1 MHLMPTHFRRFYRGL
16 AIILAMAALLSVSYR
31 AVARVFYAKNGAPA
45 YWNGQPENRVFTS
58 INNYIE
64 DAFRANYFYKGRLV
78 YQVEDGLGAG
88 PYISRTVGHE
98 TYLAA
103 GFRPQDGS
111 AQSAIIVTKS
121 GRVLLAAIGREL
133 YQCATIAGSKPLLAV
148 FVRNPKN
155 LRYLPALKT
164 WASSFCGH
172 YVIHLYNL
180 NCKHQGRHPLI
191 TNCPLN
197 GKH

>member
-1 MHLMPTHFRRFYRGL
+1 MPLTQSPLARLPRRL
-16 AIILAMAALLSVSYR
+16 VILLSIVGFFSFPSQ
-31 AVARVFYAKNGAPA
+31 VIARVFYAKNGAPT
-45 YWNGQPENRVFTS
+45 YWNGAAEHRVYVS
-58 INNYIE
+58 LWKYIGTK
-64 DAFRANYFYKGRLV
+64 FRADYFYKGKLV
-78 YQVEDGLGAG
+78 NQVGAG
-88 PYISRTVGHE
+88 LEVPGMPKSIE
-98 TYLAA
+98 TGIYLVH
-103 GFRPQDGS
+103 GFRYQDGS

-133 YQCATIAGSKPLLAV
+133 YQCATTVGSKPLMAV

-191 TNCPLN
+191 TSCPLN
-197 GKH
+197 RKH